1 MPTDLTFLAVPE
13 AEYPLVKALGGI
25 WDDASGAWC
34 VPAGESLD
42 RFSRWVVATPPA
54 PAPSVADSGAD
65 AAPEEPNRTTPP
77 PEPVDL
83 VTGPPPETTM
93 KLGTETAE
101 PHGGRWRFPE
111 EAFADLPTFVPG
123 KPPVVGGEDRERFT
137 DPSSPLAQA
146 PASQGLAPVVDP
158 APVVATPTPAPVSP
172 TAPAPPAPG
181 TAAPTPISPPAAAS
195 TPVAPPAP
203 VSAPAPAAAAPTAPA
218 PAPISPPASAA
229 PVAPPPAV
237 APSQVVEVPPAPVEA
252 APANVAPPVAP
263 DVPVHDATAAP
274 AAAPP
279 EAVVAPPEAVA
290 VIAEPEA
297 IAAPDAPDLT
307 PAGDEAAMG
316 FDFDDL
322 DDDLDDMPR
331 SLNELA
337 ILGMADEDLFAEPEL
352 DLEPEPPLVPVVDEV
367 GVAGSESP
375 APTPEVA
382 PEAAQAVIPEAA
394 PVTETEPVVAAS
406 PEPASEPLPPPVE
419 VAPEPQAAQLGA
431 VPPPPVPP
439 EPATSQAEVPVSDPG
454 PPPPATPAAAE
465 PAAVPPP
472 PPAPP
477 LDEPP
482 LMPAQPEPAAQTEPA
497 AAPPPPPPAAP
508 MPEPAY
514 SATPIAPAA
523 PTPPPVDE
531 AATAPPPPVPP
542 IEGDVQRVTS
552 EEFNPFG
559 QGITPDDE
567 DWDDSL
573 AHTARH
579 LDYPP
584 TAQPV
589 ARPEA
594 SPGPRVPVAVIGMR
608 KRCYRCGE
616 ETTVICGIGIE
627 RSDEGR
633 RRRRRQE
640 DEPRWRYIP
649 LHFVAMR
656 LSAVLSPD
664 WYRLVGAGA
673 ITYRMSPE
681 DAAAGSTQ
689 GVWANGCAVCDAL
702 LHDGAIQDA
711 LEEALGPE
719 RDYGR
724 FVVDT
729 ITFPE
734 ADLPTMTVV
743 PLEGGIGFG

>member
-1 MPTDLTFLAVPE
+1 
-13 AEYPLVKALGGI
+13 
-25 WDDASGAWC
+25 
-34 VPAGESLD
+34 
-42 RFSRWVVATPPA
+42 
-54 PAPSVADSGAD
+54 
-65 AAPEEPNRTTPP
+65 
-77 PEPVDL
+77 
-83 VTGPPPETTM
+83 
-93 KLGTETAE
+93 
-101 PHGGRWRFPE
+101 
-111 EAFADLPTFVPG
+111 
-123 KPPVVGGEDRERFT
+123 
-137 DPSSPLAQA
+137 
-146 PASQGLAPVVDP
+146 
-158 APVVATPTPAPVSP
+158 
-172 TAPAPPAPG
+172 
-181 TAAPTPISPPAAAS
+181 
-195 TPVAPPAP
+195 
-203 VSAPAPAAAAPTAPA
+203 
-218 PAPISPPASAA
+218 
-229 PVAPPPAV
+229 
-237 APSQVVEVPPAPVEA
+237 
-252 APANVAPPVAP
+252 
-263 DVPVHDATAAP
+263 
-274 AAAPP
+274 
-279 EAVVAPPEAVA
+279 
-290 VIAEPEA
+290 
-297 IAAPDAPDLT
+297 
-307 PAGDEAAMG
+307 MG

-322 DDDLDDMPR
+322 EDDLDDMPR

-352 DLEPEPPLVPVVDEV
+352 DLEPEPPLVPVEDEV
-367 GVAGSESP
+367 AVAGSDSP
-375 APTPEVA
+375 APTPEV
-382 PEAAQAVIPEAA
+382 AQAVIPEAA
-394 PVTETEPVVAAS
+394 PVAVTEPVVAVN
-406 PEPASEPLPPPVE
+406 PDRTSEPLPPPVE
-419 VAPEPQAAQLGA
+419 VAPEPQAAQPDA

-439 EPATSQAEVPVSDPG
+439 EPVTAQAEVPVSAPA

-465 PAAVPPP
+465 PAAAAAPPP

-482 LMPAQPEPAAQTEPA
+482 LMPAQPEAAAQPEPA
-497 AAPPPPPPAAP
+497 AVPPPPAAP

-531 AATAPPPPVPP
+531 AAIAPPPPVPP

-579 LDYPP
+579 VDYPP

-681 DAAAGSTQ
+681 DAAAGSIQ

-711 LEEALGPE
+711 LEEALGPD